1 LLEESE
7 ELYNKM
13 IEDLTTKTIN
23 DVASDNESSLSLLLQ
38 NQKSDIQ
45 RDSTQRLAVNTYM
58 KKEQY
63 TFIQSEVDNEDE
75 DIQQ

>member
-1 LLEESE
+1 
-7 ELYNKM
+7 
-13 IEDLTTKTIN
+13 
-23 DVASDNESSLSLLLQ
+23 LLLQ
-38 NQKSDIQ
+38 NQKSDIE